1 MKNIFYFFLVII
13 FSASC
18 KIDNYAPPNAML
30 SGKLIDNETNEAV
43 ENGGV
48 NGGAVIQ
55 IYEDNS
61 TQPIL
66 INSYPDGRFV
76 NSALFSGN
84 YKIVAVGAFKMV
96 GDTIRTAIS
105 QSTQVDIKVLPNIR
119 LKATLHSSDGTS
131 ATIRVAYS
139 KVHDAETL
147 RELAVVWST
156 IDNPNLSTSFK
167 GGQQTV
173 NITPQDPTTGEM
185 SFTITGLTAG
195 VKYYIRAAG
204 RTNNPGNYYNYST
217 TIKTQ

>member
-1 MKNIFYFFLVII
+1 MKNIFYFFWVII
-13 FSASC
+13 FAASC
-18 KIDNYAPPNAML
+18 KIDNYAPPNAMI
-30 SGKLIDNETNEAV
+30 SGKLIDNETNEGI

-55 IYEDNS
+55 IYEGNS
-61 TQPIL
+61 TQSIL

-76 NSALFSGN
+76 NSALFAGN
-84 YKIVAVGAFKMV
+84 YKIVAVGAFKMIE
-96 GDTIRTAIS
+96 DTIRTAIT

-119 LKATLHSSDGTS
+119 LKAALQSSDGTS
-131 ATIRVAYS
+131 ATIRVEYS

-147 RELAVVWST
+147 GQLAVVWST
-156 IDNPNLSTSFK
+156 IDNPNLSTYF
-167 GGQQTV
+167 GGGRQTV
-173 NITPQDPTTGEM
+173 DITPQDPTTGEM

-204 RTNNPGNYYNYST
+204 RTNNSGNYYNYST